1 MENKEFYPVTTTDD
15 PVLEKLAI
23 DGVGQVFIT
32 DTILSH
38 LMTCNRSV
46 FPWDLVI
53 QKLPGGTIFFDKRD
67 SSSFDYL
74 TVNGTLD

>member
-1 MENKEFYPVTTTDD
+1 M
-15 PVLEKLAI
+15 A
-23 DGVGQVFIT
+23 
-32 DTILSH
+32 H
-38 LMTCNRSV
+38 LMTCTRSV

-74 TVNGTLD
+74 TVNGTSGLEDRSVVLEFE